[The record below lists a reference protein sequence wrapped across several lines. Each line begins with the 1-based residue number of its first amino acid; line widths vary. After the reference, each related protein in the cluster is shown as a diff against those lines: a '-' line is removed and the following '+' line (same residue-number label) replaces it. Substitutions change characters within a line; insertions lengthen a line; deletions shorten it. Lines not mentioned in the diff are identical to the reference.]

1 MNCYRE
7 WAMPNK
13 NTFKI
18 EPIKKFV
25 EKHIYGAS
33 VIVDP
38 FANTSKYGT
47 ITNDLCKDYNT
58 DYHMDALD
66 FLKIIETE
74 SVDVVLYDPP
84 YSLRQVSESYKSV
97 GKEVTMETT
106 QATWR
111 KKHLDEIKRILK
123 VGGKCLCFGWNSNGV
138 GAKRGFEMEEVLI
151 VAHGGSHNDTICTE
165 EFKSSSQ
172 ISFEDSYEFL

>member
-1 MNCYRE
+1 MKCYRE

-13 NTFKI
+13 NTFMV
-18 EPIKKFV
+18 EPIKRFV
-25 EKHIYGAS
+25 EKHIQCAK

-38 FANTSKYGT
+38 FANESKYGT
-47 ITNDLCKDYNT
+47 ITNDLCEDYDT

-66 FLKIIETE
+66 FLKMIESE

-84 YSLRQVSESYKSV
+84 YSPRQVSESYKSF
-97 GKEVTMETT
+97 GIEVTMETT
-106 QATWR
+106 QSSWR

-165 EFKSSSQ
+165 EVKVSSQ
-172 ISFEDSYEFL
+172 IEFEV

>member
-1 MNCYRE
+1 
-7 WAMPNK
+7 MPNK
-13 NTFKI
+13 NTFMV
-18 EPIKKFV
+18 EPIKRFV
-25 EKHIYGAS
+25 EKHIQCAK

-38 FANTSKYGT
+38 FANESKYGT
-47 ITNDLCKDYNT
+47 ITNDLCEDYDT

-66 FLKIIETE
+66 FLKMIESE

-84 YSLRQVSESYKSV
+84 YSPRQVSESYKSF
-97 GKEVTMETT
+97 GIEVTMETT
-106 QATWR
+106 QSSWR

-165 EFKSSSQ
+165 EVKVSSQ
-172 ISFEDSYEFL
+172 IEFEV